1 MEDKYIVIMTSCSDK
16 ETKKKII
23 DKLLS
28 EKLAA
33 CIQVL
38 DIKSYYTWKGKVE
51 NSDEFLLLIKTR
63 KSLFSKAKASIKENH
78 NYDTPE
84 IISLDIEDGHRDYFQ
99 WINEVT
105 FKN

>member
-33 CIQVL
+33 CIQVS

-63 KSLFSKAKASIKENH
+63 KSLFPKAKASIKENH

-84 IISLDIEDGHRDYFQ
+84 IISLDIEEGHRDYFQ